1 MRAKMDQMQRK
12 VIVSSTT
19 HRTFGKQ
26 QWQLLREQL
35 ETWQQNLNVI
45 MGSLETVASASLR
58 PQPQPPT
65 L

>member
-1 MRAKMDQMQRK
+1 MDQMQRK

-35 ETWQQNLNVI
+35 EGWQQNLNQI
-45 MGSLETVASASLR
+45 MGSLDTVANASMR
-58 PQPQPPT
+58 PPAQPPQI
-65 L
+65 